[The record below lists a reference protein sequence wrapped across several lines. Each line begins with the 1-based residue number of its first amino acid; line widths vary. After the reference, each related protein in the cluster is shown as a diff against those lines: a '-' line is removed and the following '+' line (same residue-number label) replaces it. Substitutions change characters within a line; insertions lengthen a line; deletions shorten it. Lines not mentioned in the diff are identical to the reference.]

1 MFFSFFVAILY
12 RCSINQ
18 QVLTMTKSEQFA
30 IDEWLYDYPKSA
42 TFEDVLY
49 MLIDGNDTSIVCYP
63 QGESMS
69 KRDLANCISGTQTH
83 FAFVVGE

>member
-1 MFFSFFVAILY
+1 
-12 RCSINQ
+12 
-18 QVLTMTKSEQFA
+18 
-30 IDEWLYDYPKSA
+30 
-42 TFEDVLY
+42 
-49 MLIDGNDTSIVCYP
+49 VCYP